1 MPLVKD
7 GKIATDLF
15 VHVADG
21 AELPG
26 DGAILVP
33 AARFLED
40 PEAVAEARRQGR
52 RDLAEQSRSST
63 ISCRISI
70 GSPRSRWCFRRFRDG
85 RAYSQAR
92 LLRER
97 HGYDGE
103 LRATGQVLRDQFVFM
118 LRAGFDAFEVK
129 KDSRRR
135 GVRRDREALFGVLP
149 ADRRWPRHRA
159 QSADAAASFGECRPV
174 STIAHQAMI
183 AEAATVSPAQALD
196 RALRDASPAEVIE
209 AALKTVGREH
219 LALVSSFGTES
230 AALLKVMADVDPAIP
245 VVFLDTGW
253 LFEETLAYRDTL
265 IATLG
270 LSDVRSIKP
279 LEETLSREDPDRELW
294 FSDPDACCRIR
305 KVEPLARAL
314 KPFSAWINGRKRFQ
328 GGARAEIP
336 VVEDDGARLKFNPF
350 ANVSREEIEAI
361 YKLAKLPPHP
371 LVASGYLSV
380 GCMPC
385 TSRTAPGEDA
395 RAGRWRGQA
404 KTECGIHTTK
414 TS

>member
-1 MPLVKD
+1 MNAIPQQTLT
-7 GKIATDLF
+7 ATAL
-15 VHVADG
+15 
-21 AELPG
+21 EPSQ
-26 DGAILVP
+26 
-33 AARFLED
+33 AAAL
-40 PEAVAEARRQGR
+40 
-52 RDLAEQSRSST
+52 DLA
-63 ISCRISI
+63 
-70 GSPRSRWCFRRFRDG
+70 
-85 RAYSQAR
+85 
-92 LLRER
+92 LRE
-97 HGYDGE
+97 
-103 LRATGQVLRDQFVFM
+103 
-118 LRAGFDAFEVK
+118 
-129 KDSRRR
+129 
-135 GVRRDREALFGVLP
+135 
-149 ADRRWPRHRA
+149 
-159 QSADAAASFGECRPV
+159 
-174 STIAHQAMI
+174 
-183 AEAATVSPAQALD
+183 
-196 RALRDASPAEVIE
+196 ASPAKVIE
-209 AALKTVGREH
+209 TALTTVGRQK

-265 IATLG
+265 IQTLG
-270 LSDVRSIKP
+270 LRDVRSIKP
-279 LEETLSREDPDRELW
+279 LEETLTREDPDRELW

-336 VVEDDGARLKFNPF
+336 VVEEDGTKLKFNPF
-350 ANVSREEIEAI
+350 ANVSREDIEAI

-385 TSRTAPGEDA
+385 SSRAAADEDA
-395 RAGRWRGQA
+395 RAGRWRGRA